1 MLLAFA
7 IKGQYENTQVK
18 VITFSNKEN
27 LNVSDLQLSFHVD
40 SLLKIQSTVF
50 ARETFPKQLSMQ
62 LFSIWGCEN
71 SY

>member
-27 LNVSDLQLSFHVD
+27 FDVSDLQLSFRAD
-40 SLLKIQSTVF
+40 SVLKIPSTVF
-50 ARETFPKQLSMQ
+50 ARETFPEQVSMQ
-62 LFSIWGCEN
+62 LFSI
-71 SY
+71 